1 MGANSTDSV
10 RGCLMNCVTPAFM
23 LPLMDQSGPTSAFLD
38 SDLSADVRPI
48 PLTLTLR
55 SARR

>member
-38 SDLSADVRPI
+38 SDLSADVR
-48 PLTLTLR
+48 LTFSHAFLR
-55 SARR
+55 ARR